1 MEIIDKVK
9 PASPKWVA
17 PIPKP
22 LFKTSLEKERYWE
35 KEKLRWREGYGDGEA
50 RISGMHYFYLTQGWL
65 KDGSDGTLIRPS
77 YRDNDEWIINPLH
90 DAFWGLQ
97 NHVGLV
103 KRREIGATSIGAGLL
118 PAYTT
123 RMFPSSTFGMTSCDQ
138 PRIFKAFS
146 DKTEVFIKRL
156 DADIRPVFDRTVGFK
171 ENATRQQ
178 VFQRLP
184 WVVKDPETGLP
195 DYAYSELFARETSD
209 TEESAKA
216 FSGSRMRAG
225 YYDEFPLHKR
235 KAKLLGSSTSCY
247 MKGTEQSGLL
257 FWAGTV
263 EEGITPEQINELQKL
278 VRQSEILK
286 FNIIFAPAWW
296 GLKLDKNGISDKEA
310 GIRWVMEERER
321 LDKLED
327 KAYLKNFIKN
337 YPLTLDEIFELGG
350 SSRFDEYAVQAIN
363 DQKKAIDA
371 KMESIP
377 LYSIKSASG
386 ETKAVPTNV
395 GGTYILEHPKP
406 NVDYIFGYD
415 GIATSKLTS
424 SDNANSKLALVGMK
438 GIDPQSDLQFAPVL
452 KYSERPK
459 SIEDANK
466 NVLEIMKYYNK
477 YGRAKIMGEVNG
489 AGEHMI
495 KMLMNAGMK
504 SCIMVRKDL
513 TKKGNVDTN
522 KFWFYR
528 NDKILDWQ
536 NETLNIYY
544 KNYAGMVW
552 FRSLLEDA
560 GLADDDNKDE
570 EDALKACLYGWGT
583 GDLYGE
589 PVKEKKLKKVMI
601 IVGYENGVPVWEE
614 RLL

>member
-1 MEIIDKVK
+1 MVIIDKIK
-9 PASPKWVA
+9 QPASKWV
-17 PIPKP
+17 PPPPKP
-22 LFKTSLEKERYWE
+22 VFRTTLEKQKYWE

-50 RISGMHYFYLTQGWL
+50 HICGMHFFHLSQGWI
-65 KDGSDGTLIRPS
+65 KDGSSGELMRPK
-77 YRDNDEWIINPLH
+77 YRDLDEWIINPIH

-97 NHVGLV
+97 NHVGVV
-103 KRREIGATSIGAGLL
+103 KRREVGLTVIGAGML
-118 PAYTT
+118 PSYSM
-123 RMFPSSTFGMTSCDQ
+123 RMFPGSTFGMTSCDQ
-138 PRIFKAFS
+138 SRIFKAYS
-146 DKTEVFIKRL
+146 DKTDVYVKRL
-156 DADIRPVFDRTVGFK
+156 DGDIRPVFDRTVGYK
-171 ENATRQQ
+171 ENATKNQ
-178 VFQRLP
+178 VYLRLP
-184 WVVKDPETGLP
+184 WYVNGPDGTAGFEYSDLYAKET
-195 DYAYSELFARETSD
+195 AD
-209 TEESAKA
+209 TDEAAKG
-216 FSGSRMRAG
+216 FSGTRLRGMFI
-225 YYDEFPLHKR
+225 DEYPLHKR
-235 KAKLLGSSTSCY
+235 KAKLLNSSQACF
-247 MKGTEQSGLL
+247 MKGAEQSGFLL
-257 FWAGTV
+257 WGGTV
-263 EEGITPEQINELQKL
+263 EADITPEQINELQKL
-278 VRQSEILK
+278 VRQSELLK
-286 FNIIFAPAWW
+286 FNVIFAPAWW
-296 GLKLDKNGISDKEA
+296 GLFLDKNGISDKDK
-310 GIRWVMEERER
+310 GVQWVMQERER

-327 KAYLKNFIKN
+327 KTYLRAFIKN

-377 LYSIKSASG
+377 LYSVKSSAG
-386 ETKAVPTNV
+386 VTKAVPTNV
-395 GGTYILEHPKP
+395 GGTFVLEHPKP

-424 SDNANSKLALVGMK
+424 SDNNNSKLALVGMK

-466 NVLEIMKYYNK
+466 NVLEIMKYYNQF
-477 YGRAKIMGEVNG
+477 GRAKIMGEVNG

-601 IVGYENGVPVWEE
+601 IVGYENGTPIWEE